1 LTRVKVAPGT
11 APIVLDCDSIGRGE
25 TMRLSGLS
33 ILAGLLLT
41 AAEAALPASAQDIG
55 EGRRL
60 AERRCA
66 GCHAIGQTGASPHAS
81 APPFRLIAA
90 KGHVDDLQ
98 EALAEGI
105 TVGHPDMPEFEF
117 TPDEIADFLGYLKSL
132 APVAR

>member
-1 LTRVKVAPGT
+1 
-11 APIVLDCDSIGRGE
+11 
-25 TMRLSGLS
+25 MRLSGPS
-33 ILAGLLLT
+33 ILAGLLM
-41 AAEAALPASAQDIG
+41 AAVASDMSAASAQDID

-66 GCHAIGQTGASPHAS
+66 GCHAVGETGASPHAS
-81 APPFRLIAA
+81 ARPFRFIAA

-132 APVAR
+132 APVTR